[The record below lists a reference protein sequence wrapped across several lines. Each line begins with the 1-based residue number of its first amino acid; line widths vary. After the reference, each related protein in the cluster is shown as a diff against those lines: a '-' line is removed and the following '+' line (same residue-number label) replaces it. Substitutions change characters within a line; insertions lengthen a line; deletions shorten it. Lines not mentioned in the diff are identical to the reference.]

1 MFSQRTT
8 RRSLCRAVPRRSRI
22 ASAGAAAA
30 AISAVV
36 AAVAVVTHAAAVA
49 QPLASAQQQAD
60 APPSPARAYLPFAL
74 KSPACRLEGTHVDV
88 VLVLDRSTSMARTIP
103 PSALTKNAAAID
115 AARSFVRLLD
125 LTPDAAGRS
134 DQVAIVGFHDAAW
147 TELALTADEAA
158 ADAALDRLA
167 GRLSEGTRLDL
178 AFAGA
183 AAALDGPG
191 RRGANRALVVVL
203 TDGLP
208 NRVPFGPLSPYPGST
223 RQEDSVR
230 QAAERLR
237 GGGARVATIGL
248 GDAGDVALGLL
259 AECASEPSLF
269 HHAPRAEDLAAVYG
283 RIAVTRRVC
292 DPPPATPRPPTATAT
307 PPPTPTACIPSL
319 THTDASLVLDMSTSM
334 NRPATGGVTRR
345 EAALA
350 AARAFVDQLRFAPD
364 ARGGFDQVAVS
375 AFHGRAWTA
384 LGLGRDAAAAQ
395 AALDGLPADMA
406 RGTRLDLA
414 FEQGQAALDEGPRQ
428 TGNTPALILLTDGQA
443 SGVPADPGRTTDET
457 ILDRAARAKAAGTV
471 VFTIGFGDA
480 ADLDR
485 ALLQAAASDPTQ
497 YFETPDADDL
507 AAIYRRIAGR
517 LTGCP

>member
-1 MFSQRTT
+1 MPSQRTT
-8 RRSLCRAVPRRSRI
+8 PRLLRP
-22 ASAGAAAA
+22 ALPNGAAAA
-30 AISAVV
+30 AVLAVAIASASAVLAAMAVARPSV
-36 AAVAVVTHAAAVA
+36 AARR
-49 QPLASAQQQAD
+49 AD
-60 APPSPARAYLPFAL
+60 TLPADRAYLPFAL
-74 KSPACRLEGTHVDV
+74 RSPACRLDATHVDV

-158 ADAALDRLA
+158 AGAALDRLA
-167 GRLSEGTRLDL
+167 GRLAEGTRLDL

-183 AAALDGPG
+183 AAALDGTG

-269 HHAPRAEDLAAVYG
+269 QHAPRAEDLAAVYG

-292 DPPPATPRPPTATAT
+292 DPPPATPRPPTATAA

-350 AARAFVDQLRFAPD
+350 AAQAFIDQLRFAPD

-384 LGLGRDAAAAQ
+384 LGLDRDAAAAR

-414 FEQGQAALDEGPRQ
+414 FEQGQAALDAGPRQ